1 LIPEVA
7 VIERLGSDE
16 DGLPLARPVEWPRT
30 LPTPTLR
37 LIETGVGQP
46 FPIGARAL
54 ARLVP
59 QETGEIEAC
68 ILRMLGPANARV
80 VGAYYRATGEGRIVP
95 ADRRSRVEYRVSK
108 RDANGAED
116 GELVVAEELPAAR
129 LGSPGARI
137 LKRLGHSSDAGVIST
152 LAIATY
158 DIPTEFPLA
167 AIVEADSARSPPL
180 DDRTDLRGIPL
191 VTIDGSDARDFDD
204 AVWAERDRDLENP
217 GGWHLVVA
225 IADVAWYVRPG
236 SALDREAQR
245 RGNSVYFPD
254 RVVPMLPE
262 ALSNELCS
270 LKPGVDRACLAVHL
284 WIDGVGRKQ
293 HHRFERA
300 LMRSAARLTYEEI
313 QSARDRRN
321 REASLVPPEALDALY
336 GAFAALAMARAARGA
351 LELDIAEDKVV
362 LDAEKRAVAITRPAR
377 LDSHRLIEEFMVM
390 ANVAAAEELEARR
403 QPCLYRVH
411 DAPDPEKLEELRV
424 LLGEIGSPGLSF
436 PKGLASKPELFN
448 RVLRRAATTPN
459 AAIVNGLVLRCQA
472 QAAYSPHNI
481 GHFGLALRRYAHF
494 TSPIRRYADLVVHR
508 SLTDGANLRESREE
522 RAALAEHIS
531 ATERRAAAAER
542 AAVERYRA
550 VVLAESIGTVF
561 AGHITG
567 VTPAGLFVTFADNG
581 ADGLVP
587 ISTLPAD
594 YYDYDGRTR
603 RLIGRRSRRV
613 FRIGDTISVRLVET
627 DRIGGRIV
635 LRFEENG
642 REARVV
648 GPPETRHRVRPRL
661 PTRDRRRR

>member
-1 LIPEVA
+1 MTKSRPRTSRDRGRDEIALIPEVA

-167 AIVEADSARSPPL
+167 AIAEAETAPSATL
-180 DDRTDLRGIPL
+180 DGRTDLRGIPL

-204 AVWAERDRDLENP
+204 AVWAERDRDPGNS

-270 LKPGVDRACLAVHL
+270 LKPDVDRACLAVHL
-284 WIDGVGRKQ
+284 WIDSAGRKRR
-293 HHRFERA
+293 HRFERG
-300 LMRSAARLTYEEI
+300 LMRSAARLTYEEA
-313 QSARDRRN
+313 QAARDGLGGCALSH
-321 REASLVPPEALDALY
+321 EAVTALY
-336 GAFAALAMARAARGA
+336 GAFAALLKARAERGA
-351 LELDIAEDKVV
+351 LEIEIPEDRVV
-362 LDAEKRAVAITRPAR
+362 LDRENRPTAMVRCGR
-377 LDSHRLIEEFMVM
+377 LDSHRLIEEFMIL
-390 ANVAAAEELEARR
+390 ANVVAAEELEARR
-403 QPCLYRVH
+403 QPCMYRVH
-411 DAPDPEKLEELRV
+411 DAPDPEKVEALRV
-424 LLGEIGSPGLSF
+424 FLQEMGVPGLT
-436 PKGLASKPELFN
+436 LARGQALKPRLFN
-448 RVLRRAATTPN
+448 RVLHRAAGTPQAELIN
-459 AAIVNGLVLRCQA
+459 DLVLRCQA
-472 QAAYSPHNI
+472 QAAYSPNNI
-481 GHFGLALRRYAHF
+481 GHFGLGLRRYAHF
-494 TSPIRRYADLVVHR
+494 TSPIRRYADLLVHR
-508 SLTDGANLRESREE
+508 ELT
-522 RAALAEHIS
+522 
-531 ATERRAAAAER
+531 
-542 AAVERYRA
+542 
-550 VVLAESIGTVF
+550 
-561 AGHITG
+561 
-567 VTPAGLFVTFADNG
+567 AGL
-581 ADGLVP
+581 
-587 ISTLPAD
+587 
-594 YYDYDGRTR
+594 
-603 RLIGRRSRRV
+603 
-613 FRIGDTISVRLVET
+613 
-627 DRIGGRIV
+627 GGP
-635 LRFEENG
+635 
-642 REARVV
+642 
-648 GPPETRHRVRPRL
+648 PPETEPLEAIAEHFFFND
-661 PTRDRRRR
+661 TAATE